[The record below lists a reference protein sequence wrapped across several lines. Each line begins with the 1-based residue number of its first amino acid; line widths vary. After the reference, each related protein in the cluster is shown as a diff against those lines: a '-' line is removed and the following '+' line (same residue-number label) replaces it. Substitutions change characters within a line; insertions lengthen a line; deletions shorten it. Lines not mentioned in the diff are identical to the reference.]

1 MSPIDTQHLRNVA
14 LVSHSGAGKTSLVE
28 AMLFACG
35 GISRLGKIEDGT
47 TTSDYEPEETRRQS
61 SIQVSVAP
69 CTWSDNKLNIL
80 DTPGYPDFIG
90 EVVSAL
96 QAVDAAVILV
106 AAHAGVE
113 VGTQNS
119 WEMCEARNVPR
130 LIYVNKM
137 DRENADFGRSL
148 ASIQEAFG
156 SKCVAVQVPVGS
168 QQSFSGVVG
177 LVQPPDDIPP
187 EVASEVESLRERL
200 IEAVAET
207 DDDLGTKYL
216 EEEEIS
222 QEELVS
228 ALKRGVLSGE
238 IVPVLAGAATKPS
251 GVEELMSAMIEMLP
265 SPDEVPDVQTTK
277 PGGNERVTVKADPS
291 GPLAALV
298 FKTTA
303 DPFVGKLSYF
313 RVVSGSIR
321 SDSHVWN
328 ANRAQD
334 ERIGQV
340 FVPRGKTQDT
350 VDILT
355 AGDIGAVAKLT
366 VTGSGDTL
374 GLKDSP
380 ILLDFATFPE
390 PLFTAAISPKGKA
403 DLDKMASSLS
413 RMTEEDPTLHLTRA
427 LNTGETLLS
436 GIGETHI
443 DIAVEKAKRKFGV
456 ELISGLP
463 KVAYQETISVPTK
476 VEYRHKKQSG
486 GHGQYGHV
494 KIELEP
500 RPRGAGFEFG
510 SKVVGGNVPKEYI
523 PAVEKGV
530 TKSLEE
536 GVLAGYPIV
545 DLKVVLYDGSFHPVD
560 SSGMSFEIA
569 GSFALRQGMES
580 GNPVLLEPIM
590 RLQVTVPDAFTGEII
605 GDLNAKRAHIQGM
618 TPSDGITVI
627 EAQAPQSELLRYSTE
642 LRSMTQGRGR
652 FKVEQDHYEQVPQH
666 ITPKIVEQSKK
677 QATV

>member
-14 LVSHSGAGKTSLVE
+14 LVSHSGAGKTSLAE

-35 GISRLGKIEDGT
+35 EISRLGKIEDGN
-47 TTSDYEPEETRRQS
+47 TTSDYEPEETRRQG
-61 SIQVSVAP
+61 SIQLSVAP
-69 CTWSDNKLNIL
+69 CTWSNHKLNIL
-80 DTPGYPDFIG
+80 DTPGYPDFVG

-113 VGTQNS
+113 VGTQDS
-119 WEMCEARNVPR
+119 WNLCEARNIPR
-130 LIYVNKM
+130 LIYVSKM

-168 QQSFSGVVG
+168 QQGFSGVVG
-177 LVQPPDDIPP
+177 LVQPPGDVPP

-222 QEELVS
+222 QEELIS

-251 GVEELMSAMIEMLP
+251 GVEDLMNAIVAILP
-265 SPDEVPDVQTTK
+265 SPDEVPDVQATK
-277 PGGNERVTVKADPS
+277 PGGNERITLKADPS

-313 RVVSGSIR
+313 RVVSGTVR

-328 ANRAQD
+328 ATKSQD

-340 FVPRGKTQDT
+340 FVPRGKNQDT
-350 VDILT
+350 VEALT

-374 GLKDSP
+374 GSKDSP
-380 ILLDFATFPE
+380 VLLDFVTFPE
-390 PLFTAAISPKGKA
+390 PVFTAAISPKGKA
-403 DLDKMASSLS
+403 DLDKMATSLS
-413 RMTEEDPTLHLTRA
+413 RMTEEDLTLHMTREP
-427 LNTGETLLS
+427 NTGETLLS

-476 VEYRHKKQSG
+476 AEYRHKKQSG

-510 SKVVGGNVPKEYI
+510 NKVVGGNVPREYI

-590 RLQVTVPDAFTGEII
+590 RLQVTVPDAFTGEVI

-618 TPSDGITVI
+618 TPSDGVTVI

-666 ITPKIVEQSKK
+666 IMPKIVEQSKK
-677 QATV
+677 QTSA